1 MDTARNSTTDE
12 YKIPVFRMDTSHN
25 STADE
30 HKIPVFRMKGRKLD
44 SETHIKSPLST
55 SNVFY
60 TEPQVIH
67 CDPSDFRSVVQHLT
81 GSSVEDA
88 DRKTAHLISDKYF
101 AFTRAYTD
109 MLNCTSYLTKEML
122 DIDTY
127 KFGPT
132 ILSYLTKSK
141 KSGNV
146 SQECLDCLE
155 YCNLFPKDY
164 ILDGDKIVQLA
175 EGLIKEEPMEDIAA
189 AYLKALSEHQIC
201 ISLLREDYGMCKIW
215 YKIKG
220 FDIPE
225 QILERSKIIPLRVI
239 TEDNCTKSDHVILQ
253 HLLTKDL
260 QALGKYAR
268 MRLLLLLQ
276 NHNSTVDSIPYD
288 FFLSLKNLR
297 TLDLSKTRVSEL
309 PSSIGSVKSLRYLDL
324 SEALIKKLPETV
336 EFLEN
341 LQTLKL
347 QNCPRLYALPKSTRR
362 LTRLRHLELGTL
374 CRIRSM
380 PVGMGAL
387 TCLRTLSELIA
398 GSERGSSIG
407 ELKNTNNLGG
417 KLCLSRVENVAILDD
432 AREANLSEK
441 RLLKHLELRWTDEN
455 IRQESIRVD
464 HNVMECLQPHTNLQ
478 DLRIICFGGSTFPGW
493 ISHPSFVQLTKITLF
508 KCANSLILPSLGQ
521 LPFLESLSLIELI
534 NVRIIDDHFRTEKL
548 NADAAGDDGF
558 QFTAFQAL
566 QKLEIKSMI
575 NLEKWIDVES
585 QDFPCLEKLSI
596 KNCPKLCALCELT
609 NFGALEYLECSKCT
623 KLPSL
628 PQRKL
633 PASLKT
639 LIIDDCPSFRLS
651 CFNEKQTLLEIQH
664 SPILLIYQLQESR

>member
-1 MDTARNSTTDE
+1 MDTAHKSTTDE
-12 YKIPVFRMDTSHN
+12 YKIPVFRMDTSHD

-44 SETHIKSPLST
+44 SETHIRSPL
-55 SNVFY
+55 
-60 TEPQVIH
+60 PQVIY

-81 GSSVEDA
+81 GSSVKDA

-101 AFTRAYTD
+101 AFSRAYKD
-109 MLNCTSYLTKEML
+109 MLNCTSYLTKQL
-122 DIDTY
+122 LNINTY
-127 KFGPT
+127 TLGPT
-132 ILSYLTKSK
+132 VLSYLTKSK

-164 ILDGDKIVQLA
+164 ILDGDKIVQLWMA

-225 QILERSKIIPLRVI
+225 QILERSKITPVRAIS
-239 TEDNCTKSDHVILQ
+239 EDNCTKSDHDHDHVILQ

-260 QALGKYAR
+260 QALGKYTR

-276 NHNSTVDSIPYD
+276 NHNSTVDGIPYD

-297 TLDLSKTRVSEL
+297 ALDLSKTRVSEL
-309 PSSIGSVKSLRYLDL
+309 PSSIGSVKPLRYLDL
-324 SEALIKKLPETV
+324 SETLIKKLPETI

-362 LTRLRHLELGTL
+362 LTRLRHLEFGTL
-374 CRIRSM
+374 GRIRSM

-387 TCLRTLSELIA
+387 TCLRTLSEFIA

-407 ELKNTNNLGG
+407 ELKKMNNLGG
-417 KLCLSRVENVAILDD
+417 KLCLSRLENVAILDD

-441 RLLKHLELRWTDEN
+441 RLLKHLELRWTDED
-455 IRQESIRVD
+455 IRQESIQVN
-464 HNVMECLQPHTNLQ
+464 HNVMECLQPHPNLQ
-478 DLRIICFGGSTFPGW
+478 DLRIICFGGSTFPSW

-534 NVRIIDDHFRTEKL
+534 NVKIIDHHFRTEKL
-548 NADAAGDDGF
+548 NADAAVEDGF
-558 QFTAFQAL
+558 QFTAFPAL

-575 NLEKWIDVES
+575 NLEKWSDVES

-609 NFGALEYLECSKCT
+609 NFGALEYLECNQCT

-651 CFNEKQTLLEIQH
+651 FFDEKQALVEIQH
-664 SPILLIYQLQESR
+664 SPSLLIYQLQESR